1 MKIKLQLEIE
11 VDVDGTYIA
20 ADPGVDRYS
29 NGDPGY
35 PPTPA
40 EYEINKVMWGD
51 LDITKMLSGDDFNEI
66 EYTILNNLEE

>member
-1 MKIKLQLEIE
+1 MKIKIQLEIE

-20 ADPGVDRYS
+20 ADPGVWRYS

-51 LDITKMLSGDDFNEI
+51 LDITDTLSEEDLDYITEVMLNEA
-66 EYTILNNLEE
+66 E

>member
-1 MKIKLQLEIE
+1 MKVKIYLEIE
-11 VDVDGTYIA
+11 VDVDGKYYP
-20 ADPGVDRYS
+20 ADPGKWTLS

-51 LDITKMLSGDDFNEI
+51 LDITDTLSEEDLDYITEVMLDEA
-66 EYTILNNLEE
+66 E

>member
-1 MKIKLQLEIE
+1 MKIKIQLEIE
-11 VDVDGTYIA
+11 VDVDGTYHPS
-20 ADPGVDRYS
+20 DPGKWTLS

-35 PPTPA
+35 PPEPA

>member
-11 VDVDGTYIA
+11 IDVDGTYIEG
-20 ADPGVDRYS
+20 DPGVWTHS

-35 PPTPA
+35 PATPP

-51 LDITKMLSGDDFNEI
+51 LDITDILSEEDLDYITEVMLDET
-66 EYTILNNLEE
+66 E

>member
-20 ADPGVDRYS
+20 ADPGVWRYS

-51 LDITKMLSGDDFNEI
+51 LDITDILSEEDLDYITEVMLDET
-66 EYTILNNLEE
+66 E